1 MGKITSKRMG
11 LILLILLLPAGQA
24 LSVPAGFLDA
34 STVGGGYNP
43 TDSTAALQA
52 AINTGQDVYVPN
64 MGTPWVVS
72 MITLG
77 KSNQQILFESGTV
90 VSALQGAFLS
100 PVDSLFTADGVS
112 NVKISG
118 YGATFQMNKNDYT
131 HDPPYDLG
139 EWRHGIRLNN
149 VNGFQIE
156 GLTIKDTGG
165 DGIYVGAFDTGYSQ
179 DVVIKNVLLDNN
191 YRQGIS
197 VISARDLLIDNAII
211 LNTNGTAPQAGIDFE
226 PNHAGDIL
234 QNITVRNSI
243 FSGNSGNGI
252 QFATGMLAYPD
263 QVDITISNVTSIGN
277 TGVNSSGLRI
287 YYYPLPGVTIKN
299 SLFVDNGH
307 FGVAVEGDE
316 SSDKNSV
323 DYSAIWGNA
332 QAIGGRAIAGPG
344 TLTNVQPLFY
354 STDPSSPW
362 FMYLDPSVSDQI
374 ALGAGNGAYMGARPV
389 FGTEIPEPASMV
401 PMGIGMM
408 MLMVRHPRQEN

>member
-1 MGKITSKRMG
+1 VRKITSKHPG
-11 LILLILLLPAGQA
+11 LILLLSLLLTGQA
-24 LSVPAGFLDA
+24 RSAPAGFLDA
-34 STVGGGYNP
+34 STVGDGFNA
-43 TDSTAALQA
+43 TDATAALQA
-52 AINTGQDVYVPN
+52 AINTGQNVYVPN

-100 PVDSLFTADGVS
+100 PIDSLFTADGVS

-118 YGATFQMNKNDYT
+118 FGATFQMNKNDYT
-131 HDPPYDLG
+131 HDPPYDPG

-149 VNGFQIE
+149 VDGFQIE

-165 DGIYVGAFDTGYSQ
+165 DGIYVGASNTGYSQ
-179 DVVIKNVLLDNN
+179 NVLINDVLLDNN

-226 PNHAGDIL
+226 PNFANDIL
-234 QNITVRNSI
+234 QSITVRNSI

-252 QFATGMLAYPD
+252 QFATGMLADPG
-263 QVDITISNVTSIGN
+263 QVDITITNVTSIGN
-277 TGVNSSGLRI
+277 TGVDSSGLRI

-316 SSDKNSV
+316 SPDKNSV
-323 DYSAIWGNA
+323 DYSAVWGNA
-332 QAIGGRAIAGPG
+332 QAIGGQAIAGAG
-344 TLTNVQPLFY
+344 TLTTVQPLFY

-374 ALGAGNGAYMGARPV
+374 ALGADNGTYMGARPV
-389 FGTEIPEPASMV
+389 YGTVVPEPALMGLA
-401 PMGIGMM
+401 GIGMM
-408 MLMVRHPRQEN
+408 VLMVRHPRQEN